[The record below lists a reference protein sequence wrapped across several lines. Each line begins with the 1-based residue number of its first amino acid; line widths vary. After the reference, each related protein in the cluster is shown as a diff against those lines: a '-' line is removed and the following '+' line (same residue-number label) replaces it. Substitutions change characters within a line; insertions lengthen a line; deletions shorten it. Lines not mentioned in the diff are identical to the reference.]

1 MDRTLLFRS
10 IRSDTIIKYL
20 NAVAVFPI
28 PQGLQN
34 PTYDKYGK
42 RTQYIDRVIKEVR
55 RRESMPNHREILTNE
70 MAKYIQDKGK

>member
-1 MDRTLLFRS
+1 MQLQF
-10 IRSDTIIKYL
+10 
-20 NAVAVFPI
+20 FPI